1 MKLKRSM
8 KIRKSEESSEN
19 LASRLNELYRTFK
32 QAYQITTEENRD
44 IDTHKCREILEE
56 TKNLTKDPLT
66 NRPETL
72 ALLSYMLLKTSKI
85 PAILGVSGI
94 KRGLKYQDRTLWD
107 KALIEVGLD
116 YLNRSAEGNSVSVY
130 HLKAAVLACHSLAK
144 DSKST
149 DWKHILSLYERYL
162 EFNKSAE
169 IALERAEVI
178 SHLRGKRGEIKA
190 IEEIIGGYALD
201 MEHELY
207 EKLGNLHSRLHQYK
221 EALTCFEK
229 AYGKTQSKADKPKL
243 KKKMQYCKMRLNYKK
258 KYTLELSF

>member
-8 KIRKSEESSEN
+8 KVPKSEESSEN
-19 LASRLNELYRTFK
+19 LVPRLNKLYRAFN
-32 QAYQITTEENRD
+32 QAYQITTEENRE
-44 IDTHKCREILEE
+44 IDTHKCSDIIEE
-56 TKNLTKDPLT
+56 TRGLSVDPLT
-66 NRPETL
+66 GRPETL

-85 PAILGVSGI
+85 PAILGVSGK
-94 KRGLKYQDRTLWD
+94 KRELKYQDRTLWD
-107 KALIEVGLD
+107 KALVEEGLD

-130 HLKAAVLACHSLAK
+130 HLKAAVSACHSLAK
-144 DSKST
+144 DNKST

-190 IEEIIGGYALD
+190 IEDIISNYDLD
-201 MEHELY
+201 TEHELY

-221 EALTCFEK
+221 EALPCFEK
-229 AYGKTQSKADKPKL
+229 AYSKAQSKTDKSKF
-243 KKKMQYCKMRLNYKK
+243 KKKIEYCKMRLHYKK